1 MKETE
6 SPPAE
11 SRGEDDEAAAAS
23 PAADASEADGGSPTE
38 ADIMEAVRAFME
50 EAGFKDDPRAKVI
63 LQAVRTST
71 FHQGPIPPA
80 ETLRAYDAVVPG
92 LAQQIVAAWN
102 EQRAHRLALEKD
114 LTRGIEARMNRGQ
127 WLSFAV
133 ALAGLALAAVVGI
146 WGSAFAAAVI
156 AIVGVGG
163 PTAATWLA
171 RRTPPPAPEDDPAGK
186 DP

>member
-11 SRGEDDEAAAAS
+11 SRGEDEKSATAS
-23 PAADASEADGGSPTE
+23 PAADADDPDASPAE
-38 ADIMEAVRAFME
+38 ADIMEAMRAFMD
-50 EAGFKDDPRAKVI
+50 EAGFKDDPRARVI

-114 LTRGIEARMNRGQ
+114 LTRGVEA
-127 WLSFAV
+127 A
-133 ALAGLALAAVVGI
+133 
-146 WGSAFAAAVI
+146 
-156 AIVGVGG
+156 
-163 PTAATWLA
+163 
-171 RRTPPPAPEDDPAGK
+171 
-186 DP
+186 